1 MTVPGFLGFLMD
13 ETHTKA
19 HCLKHGSK
27 LLLYTSGHVASI
39 VLRSG
44 EHVVISIGTDT
55 AKIFTRRPLLG
66 WWLPRVVVSEQLS
79 KWDNRYLQFN
89 DLYRGVLRAMILDR
103 LLILVLRCSSVIEF
117 ANSLSWDSG
126 NPIEITVL
134 ELGYGPSGGAAKI

>member
-13 ETHTKA
+13 ETSAKA

-89 DLYRGVLRAMILDR
+89 DLYRGVLRAMILDG
-103 LLILVLRCSSVIEF
+103 LLILVLRCSSVVELRI
-117 ANSLSWDSG
+117 ACRVIR
-126 NPIEITVL
+126 NPIEVAVL